1 MKQLLTIMLMAAL
14 TAGAQ
19 QTLSVSNGS
28 ITYYFPATDREM
40 PFTAPNTLTIDD
52 LGFNLAEYSSMEV
65 VDICPVEPNS
75 VMVTY
80 DGDRASA
87 LIHGSVAKYVNVTI
101 SGADVQIAQSELV
114 SESTC
119 GEITYI
125 LAGASQSGSLTL
137 GGSYKASV
145 ELNGLTLT
153 NPSGAAIDI
162 QNGKRISLSAKS
174 GTSNILA
181 DGPGTQKGAI
191 NCKGHLELKGKGSL
205 TVTGNQAHAIFAKEY
220 LTVKNLTLTIPE
232 AVKDGINCNQYFAM
246 ESGSIEISAA
256 GDDGIQVSFKDE
268 TDREAE
274 DTGAATI
281 SGGTLNVSIAK
292 GSASKGIKADGDVS
306 ISGGEI
312 TIATACNGKWDSTEL
327 KTKGS
332 ACIGTNGNITIG
344 GGTLNLTASG
354 SGGKGMTCDG
364 IFTSDGGSAVITT
377 TGGMLVYSSGSLN
390 HNYTG
395 SSERVSSNYK
405 SSAKGIKADNGLV
418 INDGALRIF
427 TSGNNAEGLESKTTI
442 SITGGET
449 FIKAYDD
456 GLNSSR
462 DLTVSGGKVTA
473 ISTVGD
479 AIDSNANLYIS
490 GGEVIALGAGGAEQG
505 LDAADESRCAVYIT
519 GGNVLSCGGR
529 SAPVSTTTGS
539 QALITVSSSVSANST
554 VSIASGSETLASF
567 EIPAEYS
574 PSSSGG
580 QWPAPGNRPGG
591 GGWNPGGSGSGN
603 LLLSCPALVGGKQYN
618 VVNGSSTTS
627 VTAS

>member
-1 MKQLLTIMLMAAL
+1 MKRIIALMFLAAL
-14 TAGAQ
+14 TANAE
-19 QTLSVSNGS
+19 QTLSVSNGT
-28 ITYYFPATDREM
+28 ITYYYPASDKEM
-40 PFTAPNTLTIDD
+40 PFTADNTLTIDGHSFQ
-52 LGFNLAEYSSMEV
+52 LSEYSSMEV
-65 VDICPVEPNS
+65 IGDCPVGPNT
-75 VMVTY
+75 VAIIF
-80 DGDRASA
+80 DGAVAKAR
-87 LIHGSVAKYVNVTI
+87 IHGSVAQYVDVSI
-101 SGADVQIAQSELV
+101 SGADVTVGQSDLV

-125 LAGASQSGSLTL
+125 LSGESQSGSLTL
-137 GGSYKASV
+137 NGNFKTSL

-153 NPSGAAIDI
+153 NPAGAAIDI

-174 GTSNILA
+174 GTVNTIA

-205 TVTGNQAHAIFAKEY
+205 TVTGNQTHAVFAKEY
-220 LTVKNLTLTIPE
+220 LTIKNLTLIING

-246 ESGSIEISAA
+246 ESGSVGITGV
-256 GDDGIQVSFKDE
+256 GDDGIQVSYKDE

-274 DTGAATI
+274 DTGTATI
-281 SGGTLNVSIAK
+281 SGGTIDIALAK

-306 ISGGEI
+306 IAGGEI

-332 ACIGTNGNITIG
+332 ACIGTNGNVTLG
-344 GGTLNLTASG
+344 GGSLTLTATG
-354 SGGKGMTCDG
+354 SGGKGISCDG
-364 IFTSDGGSAVITT
+364 IFTSNGGSASITT
-377 TGGMLVYSSGSLN
+377 SGGMLVYSNGSLS

-395 SSERVSSNYK
+395 SSDRISSNYK

-418 INDGALRIF
+418 INDGNIRIF
-427 TSGNNAEGLESKTTI
+427 TSTNNAEGLESKTTI
-442 SITGGET
+442 EITGGET
-449 FIKAYDD
+449 FVKAYDD
-456 GLNSSR
+456 GLNSAR
-462 DLTVSGGKVTA
+462 DLTISGGKVTA
-473 ISTVGD
+473 LSTVGD

-539 QALITVSSSVSANST
+539 QATITVSGSISAKTT
-554 VSIASGSETLASF
+554 VSVTSGAETLATF

-574 PSSSGG
+574 SSSSSTP
-580 QWPAPGNRPGG
+580 WFAPGNRPGG
-591 GGWNPGGSGSGN
+591 GGWNPGGSGN
-603 LLLSCPALVGGKQYN
+603 LLLSCPALVSGKQYN
-618 VVNGSSTTS
+618 VVNGNSTSSA
-627 VTAS
+627 TAS